1 MHDGPV
7 FREHHINEL
16 SAALARMLHMHHIL
30 LERTRYRENIH
41 DAECIREIHEAPC
54 RLSASGKIQTHKIIR
69 LFYVEPDFLALI
81 PFNVSSGDARQPTL
95 AVHSQA
101 FRTEKACRDAFT
113 ALKNVGNLLSVASAS
128 PPENKQDMRNRSPL

>member
-1 MHDGPV
+1 MWILI
-7 FREHHINEL
+7 FWL
-16 SAALARMLHMHHIL
+16 S
-30 LERTRYRENIH
+30 
-41 DAECIREIHEAPC
+41 
-54 RLSASGKIQTHKIIR
+54 S
-69 LFYVEPDFLALI
+69 

-113 ALKNVGNLLSVASAS
+113 ALKKENVGNLLSVASAS